1 MTKKEKVKNF
11 VKENKKEIIVYSVY
25 GVYGVFAGI
34 GMAHTFECIHNRITL
49 RKMQK
54 NTDMIDI
61 PNLTVKD
68 FGKVGEKIV
77 SYYDGLLSKDAPIKS
92 WNVVIPTEEFKKK

>member
-11 VKENKKEIIVYSVY
+11 VKEHKKEIIIYS
-25 GVYGVFAGI
+25 VYGVFAGI
-34 GMAHTFECIHNRITL
+34 GMSHTFECIQNRIAL

-54 NTDMIDI
+54 NMDMIDI
-61 PNLTVKD
+61 PNLTIKD

-77 SYYDGLLSKDAPIKS
+77 SYYDGLLSKDATVKS

>member
-1 MTKKEKVKNF
+1 MTKKEKAKNF
-11 VKENKKEIIVYSVY
+11 VKEHKEEIIVYS
-25 GVYGVFAGI
+25 VYGVFAGI
-34 GMAHTFECIHNRITL
+34 GMACTIEGIQNAIKIN
-49 RKMQK
+49 KMQK
-54 NTDMIDI
+54 NTDVIDI
-61 PNLTVKD
+61 PNLTIKD

>member
-11 VKENKKEIIVYSVY
+11 VKEHKKEIIIHSVY

-34 GMAHTFECIHNRITL
+34 GMAHTFECIQNRIAL

-54 NTDMIDI
+54 NMDVIDI
-61 PNLTVKD
+61 PNLTIKD
-68 FGKVGEKIV
+68 FGKVGEKIT
-77 SYYDGLLSKDAPIKS
+77 SHYDGLLSKDTPIKS

>member
-11 VKENKKEIIVYSVY
+11 VKEHKKEIIIYS
-25 GVYGVFAGI
+25 VYGVFAGI
-34 GMAHTFECIHNRITL
+34 GMSHTFECIQNRIAL

-54 NTDMIDI
+54 NTEVINI
-61 PNLTVKD
+61 PNLTIKD
-68 FGKVGEKIV
+68 FGKVGETII
-77 SYYDGLLSKDAPIKS
+77 SHYDDSLSKDAPIKS

>member
-11 VKENKKEIIVYSVY
+11 VKEHKKEIIVYSVY
-25 GVYGVFAGI
+25 GVFSGI
-34 GMAHTFECIHNRITL
+34 GMAHAFECIHNRIAL

-54 NTDMIDI
+54 NMNMIDI
-61 PNLTVKD
+61 PNLTIKD
-68 FGKVGEKIV
+68 FGKVGETII
-77 SYYDGLLSKDAPIKS
+77 SHYDGSLSKDAPIKS

>member
-25 GVYGVFAGI
+25 GVFVGI
-34 GMAHTFECIHNRITL
+34 GMSHTFECIQDMITL
-49 RKMQK
+49 RKIRK
-54 NTDMIDI
+54 NTDVINI
-61 PNLTVKD
+61 PNLTIKD

-77 SYYDGLLSKDAPIKS
+77 SHYDGLLSKDAPIKS
-92 WNVVIPTEEFKKK
+92 WNVVVPTEELKK

>member
-11 VKENKKEIIVYSVY
+11 VKEHKKEIIIYSVY
-25 GVYGVFAGI
+25 GVFVGI
-34 GMAHTFECIHNRITL
+34 GVSHTFECIRDMITL

-61 PNLTVKD
+61 PNLTIKD
-68 FGKVGEKIV
+68 FGKVGEKII
-77 SYYDGLLSKDAPIKS
+77 SYYDGSLSKDAPIKS

>member
-11 VKENKKEIIVYSVY
+11 VKEHKKEIIIYS
-25 GVYGVFAGI
+25 VYGVFAGI
-34 GMAHTFECIHNRITL
+34 GMAHTFECIQNKIALH
-49 RKMQK
+49 KMQK

-92 WNVVIPTEEFKKK
+92 WNVAIPTEEFKKK